1 MKMMIYRAKAVL
13 HQTTLGIL
21 KLTVLY
27 GRRNVNTAKKQCA
40 NYSTR
45 HATSSVISAVRHLA
59 SYASRNIER
68 NGFKVK
74 VVSMFIAVTR
84 MHSLE
89 GTLCSTV
96 QIVSTKVQGVEIL
109 TARASLS
116 ITNKTKKQMGG
127 DFYHQDSCSC
137 VLYHTSSYLY
147 FMC

>member
-1 MKMMIYRAKAVL
+1 M
-13 HQTTLGIL
+13 
-21 KLTVLY
+21 
-27 GRRNVNTAKKQCA
+27 
-40 NYSTR
+40 
-45 HATSSVISAVRHLA
+45 SVISAVRHLA
-59 SYASRNIER
+59 SYASRNMER
-68 NGFKVK
+68 NGFNVK

-127 DFYHQDSCSC
+127 DFIIKIFAVVFCIIHPAIYILC
-137 VLYHTSSYLY
+137 VR
-147 FMC
+147 